1 LISDKAAAKKRANSE
16 PNEREE
22 TDMRLQGKNAFVT
35 GGASGLGEAIVRRY
49 RAEGA
54 SVVIADID
62 VAGGSALA
70 AEIGARFV
78 KLNVSVEQDWLDA
91 FAGET
96 RVDVLV
102 NNAGITTHGSVEDL
116 TLDQFR
122 HEFEVDVVGVF
133 LGCKHVIPVMNS
145 NGGSVIN
152 MSSMCGVRAQGDLAA
167 YNAAKAAV
175 THLTKSVALHYAAR
189 GYGMRCNSV
198 HPGAIHTPILEKVM
212 AQVEDGQAL
221 YDGWVASH
229 PIGRLGTPEE
239 IAAIAVYL
247 GSDESG
253 FTTGAEF
260 RIDGG
265 SSI

>member
-1 LISDKAAAKKRANSE
+1 
-16 PNEREE
+16 
-22 TDMRLQGKNAFVT
+22 MRLQGRSALVT

-49 RAEGA
+49 VAEGA
-54 SVVIADID
+54 IVTIADID
-62 VAGGSALA
+62 VPGGEALA
-70 AEIGARFV
+70 TEIGARFV
-78 KLNVSVEQDWLDA
+78 KLNVSEEQNWLDA
-91 FAGET
+91 FAALD
-96 RVDVLV
+96 RLDILV
-102 NNAGITTHGSVEDL
+102 NNAGITTHGSIEDL
-116 TLDQFR
+116 TLAQFR
-122 HEFEVDVVGVF
+122 HEFDVDVVGVF
-133 LGCKHVIPVMNS
+133 LGCKHVIPLMKGA
-145 NGGSVIN
+145 GGSVLN
-152 MSSMCGVRAQGDLAA
+152 MSSMCGVRAQANLAA

-175 THLTKSVALHYAAR
+175 THLTKSVALHYASK

-221 YDGWVASH
+221 YNSWVASH